1 MSKRKILCAI
11 VLLFSFLFPHRAA
24 GQETMGQ
31 VRELALKEKKPALV
45 YFFTPSCGYCQAMDR
60 GVLADRDIRRELASG
75 VVFVRINGETAA
87 RAVKEN
93 RIMGYPTTVLLDERG
108 KKIVQ
113 IPGYIG
119 KKDFQTVLS
128 YLTGRYYRKMSLM
141 EYLQK
146 KG

>member
-1 MSKRKILCAI
+1 MSRRKILPLI
-11 VLLFSFLFPHRAA
+11 LLVFPFLLPLAAA

-31 VRELALKEKKPALV
+31 VRELVVREKKPALV

-60 GVLADRDIRRELASG
+60 GVLADSDIRRELTSG

-87 RAVKEN
+87 RAARESK
-93 RIMGYPTTVLLDERG
+93 IIGYPTTVLLDDRG
-108 KKIVQ
+108 KKIIQ

-119 KKDFQTVLS
+119 KKDFKTILS
-128 YLTGRYYRKMSLM
+128 YLSGRHYKKMSLM